1 MPRPKGYRVSP
12 GENPGGRP
20 SVLESD
26 PKLQERIAEC
36 FLLGLTDEQTAL
48 DCDIS
53 VRTVERLRQGKFCR
67 AVKRAELAREKIY
80 RQKVW
85 DGDNGWQG
93 TAWFLERKYPHQFSR
108 PEVQFNLQ
116 NNVTNIAA
124 EFTIHVTGERADKID
139 SRARELRARTLELF
153 ANNAQT
159 RAENPRG

>member
-26 PKLQERIAEC
+26 PKLQEKIAEC

-53 VRTVERLRQGKFCR
+53 VSTVNRLRKGKFCQ

-85 DGDNGWQG
+85 DGENGWQG
-93 TAWFLERKYPHQFSR
+93 TAWFLERKYPQQFSR
-108 PEVQFNLQ
+108 PEVQLNLQ
-116 NNVTNIAA
+116 NNTQVNVAA
-124 EFTIHVTGERADKID
+124 GFVITVEKSQELER
-139 SRARELRARTLELF
+139 RTQALEAKAEKLF
-153 ANNAQT
+153 DRNGPST
-159 RAENPRG
+159 KHGD